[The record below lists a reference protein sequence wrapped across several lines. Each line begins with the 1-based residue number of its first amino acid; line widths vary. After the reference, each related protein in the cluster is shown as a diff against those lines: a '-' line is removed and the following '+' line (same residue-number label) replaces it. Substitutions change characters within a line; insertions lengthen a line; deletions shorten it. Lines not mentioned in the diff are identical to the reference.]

1 MIPSIPP
8 ERAAYIYTHH
18 ILKSSPGYVRSYAWR
33 YDHRHR
39 SRGRTWRA
47 RSTYERRTGRY
58 AVTGVNLF
66 PYGPAGRQAG
76 GMPLRRMHHCR
87 RCCLYRFRE
96 GSMVYALGASIRSK
110 VPRCPKKRKGF
121 VDLFVGGCCLHQRG
135 RSLNADV
142 ILLSSDGNGA
152 GPAPVGIVAKM
163 TTRRMGPSGFVSKT
177 YSQPESVWID

>member
-1 MIPSIPP
+1 MIPSSPP

-66 PYGPAGRQAG
+66 PTGQQAGRHAACRCAECIIAAG
-76 GMPLRRMHHCR
+76 AVCTDFARDRWYMHWGRRSGQKCQD
-87 RCCLYRFRE
+87 
-96 GSMVYALGASIRSK
+96 A
-110 VPRCPKKRKGF
+110 PKKRKGF

-135 RSLNADV
+135 RSLNVDV

-163 TTRRMGPSGFVSKT
+163 TTRRIGLSGFVSKT